1 MDGRRPETLPP
12 VLLTS
17 SGLPV
22 LQPGEI
28 ECSTLDSVDIE
39 SEEIPGFPTLRSG
52 VLILTTLR
60 LIWITERRTS
70 GSAIPLSAVVNA
82 YQPKKSIKKMFRSPR
97 LGIQLNV
104 SDDWSINE
112 KGKRL
117 ALIYVVMRG
126 KMDHDAFLTRF
137 WEILRSRAW
146 ESKSDGEG
154 SGSLGRA
161 SASSGEG
168 SVGIRASVVGVSGIL
183 RKEQELWESTDRSLQ
198 EAFQDLNAL
207 MGKAKD
213 MVLLAEKMRVK
224 LLAGPSATN
233 ASTDEEMGSNQDM
246 QDWLLSVG
254 IVSPVTKE
262 TAGALYHQQLS
273 RQLADFI
280 KGHLER
286 SGGMIALI
294 DAYCLFNRARGTE
307 LISPEDMLQACAIWE
322 KYDVPVML
330 RKFDSGVKVIQS
342 KTHSDDEV
350 FSRIESLV
358 VRPDALRLGISASD
372 AARTLGIAP
381 ALAKEHLLAAETRG
395 LLCRDASHEGLRFY
409 VNLFKA
415 VHSNDINLANS
426 RMLEAWVSATSTI
439 Q

>member
-322 KYDVPVML
+322 KYDVYAH
-330 RKFDSGVKVIQS
+330 Q
-342 KTHSDDEV
+342 
-350 FSRIESLV
+350 
-358 VRPDALRLGISASD
+358 
-372 AARTLGIAP
+372 
-381 ALAKEHLLAAETRG
+381 
-395 LLCRDASHEGLRFY
+395 
-409 VNLFKA
+409 NL
-415 VHSNDINLANS
+415 S
-426 RMLEAWVSATSTI
+426 
-439 Q
+439 